1 MCVCRIRIAS
11 SLLLFSTNYT
21 NFVFRSHSR
30 LWNADLAVRIAI
42 AISAI
47 TNEQQKNTHTGYR
60 GAMQKILSFV
70 VWHLIFVVRNKEK
83 SNLWFYW
90 SMRFIFCHY
99 RHLSCMVVWIG
110 CPLIEIDVA
119 CLEFYIFWGF
129 LFLNF
134 FLLSQQHL
142 MNLLLCRVYIRP
154 ATSTSW
160 LHLFCR
166 RQIVGF
172 IKFLWWF
179 LCFHFFGSYTHKHKL
194 QFDGKLPGRLSESVR

>member
-1 MCVCRIRIAS
+1 MTAHISSSVFFFWLHCIFRVTPICRWVVFHMCVCRIRIAS

-110 CPLIEIDVA
+110 C
-119 CLEFYIFWGF
+119 
-129 LFLNF
+129 
-134 FLLSQQHL
+134 
-142 MNLLLCRVYIRP
+142 
-154 ATSTSW
+154 
-160 LHLFCR
+160 
-166 RQIVGF
+166 
-172 IKFLWWF
+172 
-179 LCFHFFGSYTHKHKL
+179 
-194 QFDGKLPGRLSESVR
+194 

>member
-1 MCVCRIRIAS
+1 MERCRKYYH
-11 SLLLFSTNYT
+11 SLCDIWFLLFAIKKNRIYDFIGQCASY
-21 NFVFRSHSR
+21 FVIIVIFRVWSCG
-30 LWNADLAVRIAI
+30 LAAKYIRVY
-42 AISAI
+42 S
-47 TNEQQKNTHTGYR
+47 
-60 GAMQKILSFV
+60 
-70 VWHLIFVVRNKEK
+70 
-83 SNLWFYW
+83 
-90 SMRFIFCHY
+90 
-99 RHLSCMVVWIG
+99 
-110 CPLIEIDVA
+110 PLIEIDVA
-119 CLEFYIFWGF
+119 CLAFYIFWGF
-129 LFLNF
+129 LFLNL